1 MKTLYPE
8 IRPYKSEMLPVSDGH
23 ELYLEC
29 SGTETGIPVL
39 VVHGGPGAGCS
50 EQMRRFFDPEHYHI
64 IVFDQRGAGRST
76 PHADT
81 ENNSTSLILQDIEA
95 IRTHLNIHKWVLF
108 GGSFGAT
115 LSLLY
120 AEQHREHVAGL
131 ILRGVFLGRQ
141 QDLDWLYRQGAGRF
155 FPEEWQRFIAP
166 VDKAVGSEL
175 IERYHEILHGE
186 NELAKVG
193 AAKAW
198 ARWEAAN
205 SSFRPNQ
212 SSQNYYT
219 ATHTALALARISAHF
234 FINNCFL
241 DSDQIL
247 KDVDKLDGIPGYIVH
262 GRYDMICPP
271 DQAWELAEHWPAA
284 ELDLVREGGHSA
296 FDGAMVDALIRAT
309 QKLAKRFGSPDNE
322 A

>member
-1 MKTLYPE
+1 MKTLFPE
-8 IRPYKSEMLPVSDGH
+8 IRPYQTQMLPVSDGH
-23 ELYLEC
+23 ELYLEL
-29 SGTETGIPVL
+29 SGTPGGIPVL

-50 EQMRRFFDPEHYHI
+50 EKMRRFFDPERYHI

-76 PHADT
+76 PHAET
-81 ENNSTSLILQDIEA
+81 ENNTTTLLLEDMET
-95 IRTHLNIHKWVLF
+95 IRKHLNIHKWVLF

-120 AEQHREHVAGL
+120 AEQFSQHVCGL
-131 ILRGVFLGRQ
+131 ILRSVFLGRQ

-155 FPEEWQRFIAP
+155 FPEEWQRFKAP
-166 VDKAVGSEL
+166 VADTPGTDL
-175 IERYHEILHGE
+175 IESYYQVLHGE

-205 SSFRPNQ
+205 TSFRPNQ
-212 SSQNYYT
+212 SSQDYYT
-219 ATHTALALARISAHF
+219 VTHTALALARISSHY
-234 FINNCFL
+234 FINHCFI

-247 KDVDKLDGIPGYIVH
+247 NNVDQLSGIPGYIVH

-271 DQAWELAEHWPAA
+271 DQAYDLAAKWQDG

-296 FDGAMVDALIRAT
+296 FDAAMLDALIRST
-309 QKLAKRFGSPDNE
+309 GRLANRLGSPDNE

>member
-1 MKTLYPE
+1 MKILYPE
-8 IRPYKSEMLPVSDGH
+8 IRPYQTEWLPVGDGH
-23 ELYLEC
+23 ELYLERC
-29 SGTETGIPVL
+29 GTPTGIPVL

-50 EQMRRFFDPEHYHI
+50 DQMRRFFDPERYHI
-64 IVFDQRGAGRST
+64 FIFDQRGAGRSK
-76 PHADT
+76 PHA
-81 ENNSTSLILQDIEA
+81 EIRNNSTADIIADIER
-95 IRTHLNIHKWVLF
+95 IREHLNVHKWVLF

-120 AEQHREHVAGL
+120 AQQFSQHVCGL

-155 FPEEWQRFIAP
+155 FPEEWQAFQAP
-166 VDKAVGSEL
+166 
-175 IERYHEILHGE
+175 IEEIEGETLLRKYYNVLNGE

-219 ATHTALALARISAHF
+219 ATHTALALARISSHF
-234 FINNCFL
+234 FINDCFL
-241 DSDQIL
+241 ETDQIL
-247 KDVDKLDGIPGYIVH
+247 QNVAKLDGIPGYIVH

-271 DQAWELAEHWPAA
+271 DQAWELAEHWPSA

-296 FDGAMVDALIRAT
+296 FDGAMVDALVRST
-309 QKLAKRFGSPDNE
+309 RRLALRLGSPDNE

>member
-1 MKTLYPE
+1 
-8 IRPYKSEMLPVSDGH
+8 MLPVSDGH
-23 ELYLEC
+23 ELYLEL
-29 SGTETGIPVL
+29 SGTPGGIPVL

-50 EQMRRFFDPEHYHI
+50 EKMRRFFDPERYHI

-76 PHADT
+76 PHAET
-81 ENNSTSLILQDIEA
+81 ENNTTTLLLEDMEA
-95 IRTHLNIHKWVLF
+95 IRNHLNIHKWVLF

-115 LSLLY
+115 LALLY
-120 AEQHREHVAGL
+120 AEQFSQHVCGL
-131 ILRGVFLGRQ
+131 ILRSVFLGRQ

-155 FPEEWQRFIAP
+155 FPEEWLRFKAP
-166 VDKAVGSEL
+166 VAESSGTDL
-175 IERYHEILHGE
+175 IEGYYQILHGE

-205 SSFRPNQ
+205 TSFRPNQ
-212 SSQNYYT
+212 SSQDYYT
-219 ATHTALALARISAHF
+219 ATHTALALARISSHY
-234 FINNCFL
+234 FINHCFI
-241 DSDQIL
+241 DRDQIL
-247 KDVDKLDGIPGYIVH
+247 NNVDQLAGIPGYIVH

-271 DQAWELAEHWPAA
+271 DQAYDLASKWEDG

-296 FDGAMVDALIRAT
+296 FDAAMLDALIRST
-309 QKLAKRFGSPDNE
+309 GRLANRLGSPDNE

>member
-1 MKTLYPE
+1 
-8 IRPYKSEMLPVSDGH
+8 MLDVGDGQQ
-23 ELYLEC
+23 LYLEC
-29 SGTETGIPVL
+29 SGTPNTIPVL

-50 EQMRRFFDPEHYHI
+50 SQMRRFFDPERYHI
-64 IVFDQRGAGRST
+64 IVFDQRGAGRSK
-76 PHADT
+76 PHAQTDANT
-81 ENNSTSLILQDIEA
+81 TQLIVEDMEHIRQHLDIN
-95 IRTHLNIHKWVLF
+95 RWVLF

-115 LSLLY
+115 LSLIY
-120 AEQHREHVAGL
+120 AQKYQQHVCGM

-155 FPEEWQRFIAP
+155 FPEEWHRFVAP
-166 VDKAVGSEL
+166 TLHQEGHSLVEK
-175 IERYHEILHGE
+175 YHQIVHGE

-198 ARWEAAN
+198 ARWEASN

-212 SSQNYYT
+212 SSQDYYT
-219 ATHTALALARISAHF
+219 ATHTALALARISSHF
-234 FINNCFL
+234 FINKCFL
-241 DSDQIL
+241 EDNQIL
-247 KDVDKLDGIPGYIVH
+247 NEVDKLNGIPGYIVH

-271 DQAWELAEHWPAA
+271 DQAWELAQQWTDA

-296 FDGAMVDALIRAT
+296 FDGAIVDALVRST
-309 QKLAKRFGSPDNE
+309 SRLARRLGSPENE